1 MDLVPGFF
9 AHREFRELLGA
20 KMQDLTPFF
29 VEGRTVICGILNLTP
44 DSFSDGGLYLD
55 KQSAV
60 DRAREMVD
68 EGADMLDVGGES
80 SRPGVSP
87 VSVDEER
94 RRVMPVLKEIAGKVG
109 VSVSIDTCKSEIARE
124 ALEAG
129 ADIVNDI
136 TALDGDPDMGR
147 VVAENG
153 AGIVL
158 MHMQGKPRTMQKNP
172 QYRDVVSD
180 ISGFLSGAVE
190 KAVSAGVSRERII
203 VDPGIGF
210 GKKTEHNLEIIKRLS
225 EFRAL
230 GQPILIGVSRKSVI
244 GNVLNLPVDERLE
257 GTAALVACA
266 IWNGADM
273 VRVHDVRYMRRVAR
287 MVDAVK
293 KGISWSGE

>member
-1 MDLVPGFF
+1 
-9 AHREFRELLGA
+9 
-20 KMQDLTPFF
+20 MQFKCRHKSLKL
-29 VEGRTVICGILNLTP
+29 EGGTVVCGILNLTP

-60 DRAREMVD
+60 DRARKMVD

-80 SRPGVSP
+80 SRPGAC
-87 VSVDEER
+87 SVPADEER
-94 RRVMPVLKEIAGKVG
+94 RRVIPVLKEIAGRVG
-109 VSVSIDTCKSEIARE
+109 VPVSIDTCKSEIARE

-180 ISGFLSGAVE
+180 VGRFLSSAVE

-225 EFRAL
+225 ELKAL

-244 GNVLNLPVDERLE
+244 GNVLDLPVDERLE

-293 KGISWSGE
+293 KGISWSEE

>member
-1 MDLVPGFF
+1 
-9 AHREFRELLGA
+9 
-20 KMQDLTPFF
+20 MQDLTPLL
-29 VEGRTVICGILNLTP
+29 VLKPGGGTVICGILNLTP

-55 KQSAV
+55 KRSAV

-94 RRVMPVLKEIAGKVG
+94 RRVMPVLEEIAGKIG
-109 VSVSIDTCKSEIARE
+109 IPVSIDTCKSEIARE

-136 TALDGDPDMGR
+136 TALDGDPDMGS
-147 VVAENG
+147 VAAESG

-158 MHMQGKPRTMQKNP
+158 MHMQGKPRTMQENP
-172 QYRDVVSD
+172 QYGDVVSD
-180 ISGFLSGAVE
+180 VIGFLSGVVE

-225 EFRAL
+225 EFKAL

-266 IWNGADM
+266 IWNGADV

-293 KGISWSGE
+293 KGISWSEES